1 MGVNLSLGDSAS
13 KQLLERSY
21 QHHRRVGYAFFELC
35 EFMEG
40 DTQASICIAGADR
53 QFAQSFLDISVGFF
67 TKIALRHF
75 APLGSVVG

>member
-21 QHHRRVGYAFFELC
+21 QHHRGVGYALFELC
-35 EFMEG
+35 EFMER
-40 DTQASICIAGADR
+40 DTQALLCIARADR

-67 TKIALRHF
+67 TKIALRHL
-75 APLGSVVG
+75 ALLGSLVG